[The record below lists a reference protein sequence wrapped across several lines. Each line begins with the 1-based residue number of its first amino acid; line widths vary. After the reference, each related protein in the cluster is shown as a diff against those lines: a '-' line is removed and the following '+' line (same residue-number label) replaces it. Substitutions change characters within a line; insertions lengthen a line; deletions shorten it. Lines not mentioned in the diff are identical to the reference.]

1 MLKLSGLPREAYAG
15 RNIRDIVESGIFQ
28 KESVTL
34 RAIQEKQT
42 VTDFQ
47 QYQNGRTVL
56 VTAIPIFDGGN
67 SLIRVLSITHDIT
80 DQIIMKKK
88 GRRNREAFS
97 KILYGTFITSTAPF
111 QKGNH
116 HL

>member
-1 MLKLSGLPREAYAG
+1 M
-15 RNIRDIVESGIFQ
+15 
-28 KESVTL
+28 

-67 SLIRVLSITHDIT
+67 RLIRVLSITHDIT

-88 GRRNREAFS
+88 VEEIERLSAKYYMELLSLRQHHS
-97 KILYGTFITSTAPF
+97 KGESLPLTG
-111 QKGNH
+111 
-116 HL
+116 